1 MIFQILSKYNK
12 FGLIFVIKR
21 ESIAVLTA
29 IPPFNLY
36 LIHTM
41 TNISDIIISAIQ
53 DKKGHTIKVM
63 DLSKVD
69 GAPTQQFVICTGNST
84 TQVSAIADN
93 VREEVQKQAGEKPI
107 NYDGYRNS
115 QWIVVDYGDIML
127 HVFLPD
133 TRSFYRLE
141 QLWSDALSTDIPD

>member
-1 MIFQILSKYNK
+1 
-12 FGLIFVIKR
+12 
-21 ESIAVLTA
+21 
-29 IPPFNLY
+29 
-36 LIHTM
+36 M
-41 TNISDIIISAIQ
+41 TNISEIIIYAIQ
-53 DKKGHTIKVM
+53 DKKGHDIKEI

-69 GAPTQQFVICTGNST
+69 GAPCQQFLVCTGNST

-141 QLWSDALSTDIPD
+141 QLWSDAPSRDIPDPE